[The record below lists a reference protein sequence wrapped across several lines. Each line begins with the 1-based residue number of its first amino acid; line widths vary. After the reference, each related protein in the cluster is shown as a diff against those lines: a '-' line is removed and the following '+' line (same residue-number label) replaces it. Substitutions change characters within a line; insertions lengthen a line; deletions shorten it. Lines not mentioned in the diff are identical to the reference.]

1 MAINRPAVNVAMSD
15 GTDHENVRLNLTD
28 QVQWS
33 RTARARGWKVDDQI
47 MMLHFMAWHA
57 LKRTGLSAVS
67 FEDFQNGAADWVA
80 EVAPDETDEDGT
92 ADPADPTQ

>member
-1 MAINRPAVNVAMSD
+1 MAINRPIVNVAMSD

-47 MMLHFMAWHA
+47 HMLHFMAWHA
-57 LKRTGLSAVS
+57 LKRNDLTACS
-67 FEDFQNGAADWVA
+67 FEEFQNGAADWVA
-80 EVAPDETDEDGT
+80 EGALEDENAE
-92 ADPADPTQ
+92 DPADPTQ